1 MVKQAPSLGRL
12 LIMVGFAFSCV
23 AILLYLWLTFGGSV
37 PLRAKGYRVKVAF
50 PNAVTL
56 ADQADVR
63 ISGVTVGK
71 VIKKQVVVQN
81 GQLKPLTQVTIE
93 VKRKYAP
100 IAKDTRA
107 ILRQKT
113 LLGETYVE
121 LTPGHRGPHDDNT
134 IFDGGSLPNGQV
146 APTVQLDQIF
156 RTFDPTTRQAFE
168 TWMQQ
173 QGVALGNRGQDL
185 NDALGNL
192 TPFAEN
198 TDKLLQVLNNQSVAT
213 RKLVR
218 NTAVV
223 FNALTSR
230 GNQLAELIT
239 NSNRVFQTTAD
250 RDQQLAAAFRA
261 FPDFEDQSRA
271 VSVRLTKFA
280 NNANPLIDQLRPAAR
295 QISPTLI
302 SAAKLAPNLKGLFK
316 DVGPLTKVSRK
327 GLPAVGEFLDQTRP
341 VLAQVDPFLRDFNPV
356 IDWLGLYKHELTAFF
371 ANSSAA
377 TEATSAIDTTKP
389 ASGKAHYLRTSN
401 PVNLENM
408 AVYPERIGSNR
419 SNPYN
424 APLAFNK
431 LATGL
436 EVFNSNLC
444 TSNPIPQVVNTSDP
458 NNPGVGAPTPLLAQ
472 STFDLIQRFV
482 YNNQPAAQLPHPA
495 CKVQAPLGSLLGQT
509 GAYPHVN
516 QAAP

>member
-1 MVKQAPSLGRL
+1 
-12 LIMVGFAFSCV
+12 MVGFAFSCV
-23 AILLYLWLTFGGSV
+23 AILLYLWITFGGAV
-37 PLRAKGYRVKVAF
+37 PLRAKGYRVKVNF

-63 ISGVTVGK
+63 ISGVNVGK
-71 VIKKQVVVQN
+71 VVGKQVVVVN
-81 GQLKPLTQVTIE
+81 GQVKPLTQVTIE
-93 VKRKYAP
+93 MNAKYAP

-121 LTPGHRGPHDDNT
+121 LTPGNRGPHDSNT
-134 IFDGGSLPNGQV
+134 IFDGGTLSSGQV
-146 APTVQLDQIF
+146 APTVQLDEIF

-173 QGVALGNRGQDL
+173 QGVAVGNRGQDL

-198 TDKLLQVLNNQSVAT
+198 TDKVLQVLNGQSADT

-218 NTAVV
+218 NTAAV
-223 FNALTSR
+223 FNALTAR
-230 GNQLAELIT
+230 DGQLAELIT
-239 NSNRVFQTTAD
+239 NSNRVFQTTAQ

-261 FPDFEDQSRA
+261 FPAFEDESRA
-271 VSVRLTKFA
+271 VSVRLTQFA
-280 NNANPLIDQLRPAAR
+280 NNANPLINQLRPAAR
-295 QISPTLI
+295 QLSPTLI
-302 SAAKLAPNLKGLFK
+302 SAAQLAPNLKGLLQNI
-316 DVGPLTKVSRK
+316 DPLVKVSKK

-341 VLAQVDPFLRDFNPV
+341 VLAQVDPFLRDFNPL
-356 IDWLGLYKHELTAFF
+356 IDWLGLYKHEITAFF

-377 TEATSAIDTTKP
+377 TEATFPVDSSKP
-389 ASGKAHYLRTSN
+389 TGAKAHYLRTSN

-419 SNPYN
+419 SNPYT
-424 APLAFNK
+424 APLAFDK
-431 LATGL
+431 LASGL

-444 TSNPIPQVVNTSDP
+444 TSNPIPQVVNTTDP
-458 NNPGVGAPTPLLAQ
+458 NNPGVGPHTPLLAQ
-472 STFDLIQRFV
+472 STFDLIQQFV
-482 YNNQPAAQLPHPA
+482 YNNQPASQIARPA
-495 CKVQAPLGSLLGQT
+495 CKVAAPLGSLLGQPGT
-509 GAYPHVN
+509 YPHVN
-516 QAAP
+516 RAR